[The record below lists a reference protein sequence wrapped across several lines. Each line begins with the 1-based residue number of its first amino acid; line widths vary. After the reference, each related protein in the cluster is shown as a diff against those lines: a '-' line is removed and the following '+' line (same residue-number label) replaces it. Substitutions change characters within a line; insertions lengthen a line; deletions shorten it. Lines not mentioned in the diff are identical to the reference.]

1 MKKIITLVFF
11 VICSIAYS
19 YGQQNVYGGDFE
31 HWKLNTK
38 WHYYEPDSSMFKT
51 LNILDSVG
59 NGIAVYPCDTA
70 HSGSHSVRLVTHEI
84 TILTILVP
92 GVIGNLKINWL
103 TFNAVLGIPYPYGTT
118 LPLRFSG
125 FYKSYP
131 IDNDSSAAVLLLSKW
146 NTGTHKRDTI
156 AYNRLSF
163 HGIVDTWTSF
173 DTAVTYFDHTNLP
186 DTITFLLLSSA
197 GFNTVNMQNCVGTV
211 GSQALFDDINLT
223 GVNGFPL
230 MLMPAVKVKLS
241 PNPSST
247 SMKIDLG
254 SDIENGYFE
263 VYDSQAKFIRRIS
276 ISGTSGQINVNDLSS
291 GSYLYKLTQGSKL
304 LNSGKFIV
312 VK

>member
-1 MKKIITLVFF
+1 
-11 VICSIAYS
+11 
-19 YGQQNVYGGDFE
+19 
-31 HWKLNTK
+31 
-38 WHYYEPDSSMFKT
+38 
-51 LNILDSVG
+51 
-59 NGIAVYPCDTA
+59 
-70 HSGSHSVRLVTHEI
+70 
-84 TILTILVP
+84 
-92 GVIGNLKINWL
+92 
-103 TFNAVLGIPYPYGTT
+103 
-118 LPLRFSG
+118 
-125 FYKSYP
+125 
-131 IDNDSSAAVLLLSKW
+131 
-146 NTGTHKRDTI
+146 
-156 AYNRLSF
+156 
-163 HGIVDTWTSF
+163 
-173 DTAVTYFDHTNLP
+173 
-186 DTITFLLLSSA
+186 
-197 GFNTVNMQNCVGTV
+197 MQNCVGTV

-276 ISGTSGQINVNDLSS
+276 ISGTSGQINVSDLSS